1 MVVYNIFRIFQ
12 ILKEYLY
19 YDYTLG
25 NSIRGW
31 PLMEHF
37 NNFVLE
43 VVQHGLF
50 DKWERV
56 IVDKYLNFK
65 VQLGLKLTKSHHKLQ
80 SKGPTKLNVSH
91 LTGAMYVWSFGLG
104 ISIVTLLIE
113 IIYFKYFKSSN
124 LHGID

>member
-1 MVVYNIFRIFQ
+1 MRLNFQ
-12 ILKEYLY
+12 ILTEYLY

-37 NNFVLE
+37 NKFVLE

-65 VQLGLKLTKSHHKLQ
+65 VQLGLKLIKSHRKLQ
-80 SKGPTKLNVSH
+80 SKGPTKLHVSH
-91 LTGAMYVWSFGLG
+91 LTGAIYVWSFGLS
-104 ISIVTLLIE
+104 ISIVILLIE
-113 IIYFKYFKSSN
+113 ILYFKYSKSNN

>member
-1 MVVYNIFRIFQ
+1 
-12 ILKEYLY
+12 
-19 YDYTLG
+19 
-25 NSIRGW
+25 
-31 PLMEHF
+31 MEHF
-37 NNFVLE
+37 NKFVLE

-50 DKWERV
+50 DKWERE

-65 VQLGLKLTKSHHKLQ
+65 VQLGLKLIKSHHKLQ

-91 LTGAMYVWSFGLG
+91 LTGAIYVWSFGLG
-104 ISIVTLLIE
+104 ISIVILLFE